1 MVHTL
6 PPLPFSLD
14 ALAPLIS
21 KETLEFHYGKH
32 HAAYVANLN
41 KLIPVIEYENLS
53 LEEIIKKA
61 PAGGIFNNAAQIFNH
76 TFYWHCLAPKKG
88 GAPSGTIQGIIEEG
102 FGSFNKFREL
112 FTAAAVS
119 QFGSG
124 WAWLVRD
131 DSGKLAIEATS
142 NAGTPVRENKKPS
155 WPAMCGSMPTIS
167 TTGITGRGM
176 SRHSGTWL
184 TGTSWNRTWSWNCQ
198 RYRGTL
204 SFK

>member
-41 KLIPVIEYENLS
+41 KLIPGTEYENLS

-88 GAPSGTIQGIIEEG
+88 GAPSGTLQGIIEEG

-142 NAGTPVRENKKPS
+142 NAGTPVRENKKPLLVCDVWEHAYYIDYRNNRAGYVEAFWNLVNWDFVEQNLELELS
-155 WPAMCGSMPTIS
+155 AV
-167 TTGITGRGM
+167 
-176 SRHSGTWL
+176 SGD
-184 TGTSWNRTWSWNCQ
+184 
-198 RYRGTL
+198 
-204 SFK
+204 FKL